1 MISRK
6 LVERVTKSAVLRQ
19 SGGGTYFCMIILR
32 HYEYIEVKSYSIMGF
47 IRALLGFFFFFF
59 LFCMAQFSS
68 DTAELNRWLVV
79 EIIIMG

>member
-6 LVERVTKSAVLRQ
+6 LAECVTISAALRQ

-47 IRALLGFFFFFF
+47 IRALLYFFFPI
-59 LFCMAQFSS
+59 LHGS
-68 DTAELNRWLVV
+68 V
-79 EIIIMG
+79 